1 MSVRERISSL
11 QEKHD
16 YLDCLLKREQNRP
29 MPDAV
34 YIRDIKVRKLRLKE
48 ELTTLTTS

>member
-11 QEKHD
+11 QEKYD
-16 YLDCLLKREQNRP
+16 YLDCLLRREQNRP
-29 MPDAV
+29 IPDAD

-48 ELTTLTTS
+48 EITTLTIS

>member
-1 MSVRERISSL
+1 MSIRERIYSL

-29 MPDAV
+29 MPDSA
-34 YIRDIKVRKLRLKE
+34 YIRDMKVRKLRLKE
-48 ELTTLTTS
+48 ELMALTPY

>member
-29 MPDAV
+29 MPDID
-34 YIRDIKVRKLRLKE
+34 YMRDIKIRKLRLKE
-48 ELTTLTTS
+48 QITTLTTC